1 MPAFAYRALDAT
13 GHARQ
18 GVTTGDS
25 ARQVRATLRQGG
37 LLPIAVTV
45 LTDTGRTSMRTART
59 GRIPVAAL
67 AAFTRQLATLLRA
80 GIPLEQA
87 LRTLQRQVDLPRL
100 RAIVAQIHAR
110 IAEGIAL
117 HRALEEFPGVFPP
130 VFRAMVEAGES
141 GGRLE
146 DVLERLADHT
156 ERQQALRQ
164 KLATALIY
172 PAVMTVVAIGVVLVL
187 LTYVVPEIVRVFA
200 HTGQTLPL
208 LTRLLIATSELLR
221 SYGLL
226 LLALA
231 AGAVALWR
239 WLVRRPGPRAY
250 LTALWDTQVLRV
262 PILRH
267 VVCLRDSARLVRTL
281 AILTQSGVPLLDA
294 LTIGGRTL
302 GNGIL
307 RAAVERGANSV
318 REGGRL
324 HVALAADGHF
334 SPLLVQMLAA
344 GEDSGELEQMLSHL
358 AAQQERDL
366 ETKVSTLAAL
376 LEPLVIL
383 AMGGVVLMIVLAVLQ
398 PIFEMNQLVGV

>member
-1 MPAFAYRALDAT
+1 MPAFSYRALDAS
-13 GHARQ
+13 GHARH

-25 ARQVRATLRQGG
+25 ARQVRASLRQGG
-37 LLPIAVTV
+37 LLPVAVTALV
-45 LTDTGRTSMRTART
+45 ESERRAARPARIGRV
-59 GRIPVAAL
+59 PVAAL

-87 LRTLQRQVDLPRL
+87 LRTLQRQVEATAL

-117 HRALEEFPGVFPP
+117 HRALDEFPHAFNP

-141 GGRLE
+141 SGRLE

-156 ERQQALRQ
+156 ERQHALRQ

-200 HTGQTLPL
+200 NTNQTLPL
-208 LTRLLIATSELLR
+208 LTRALIATSALVR
-221 SYGLL
+221 GYGWL

-231 AGAVALWR
+231 FALGWAWR
-239 WLVRRPGPRAY
+239 WLARQARPRAWFDAQ
-250 LTALWDTQVLRV
+250 LLRL
-262 PILRH
+262 PLLRRL
-267 VVCLRDSARLVRTL
+267 VCLRDSARLVRTL

-294 LTIGGRTL
+294 LAIGGRTL
-302 GNGIL
+302 GNGTL
-307 RAAVERGANSV
+307 REVVRQGADAV

-324 HVALAADGHF
+324 HVALANGGHF
-334 SPLLVQMLAA
+334 SPLLLQMLAA
-344 GEDSGELEQMLSHL
+344 GEDSGELEQVLAHL
-358 AAQQERDL
+358 AAQQEREL
-366 ETKVSTLAAL
+366 ELKVTAIAAL

-383 AMGGVVLMIVLAVLQ
+383 AMGGVVLVIVLAVLL
-398 PIFEMNQLVGV
+398 PIFEMNQLVGVGS